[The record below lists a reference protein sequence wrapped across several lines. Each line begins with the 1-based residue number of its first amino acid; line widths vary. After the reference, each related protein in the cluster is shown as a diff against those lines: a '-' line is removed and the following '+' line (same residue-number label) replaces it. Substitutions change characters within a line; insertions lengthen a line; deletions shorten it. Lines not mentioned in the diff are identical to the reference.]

1 MSLAPAE
8 RRALAEIED
17 SLCRSDPGLARMLR
31 RFSVPIARGGLMV
44 LARRLPR
51 PGSIHPLTIVVIAVI
66 LLVLAIVL
74 SPAAPPSCDVHGG
87 TRFAVGT
94 QVSGCPPAHHR
105 GRAGGGPL
113 SSARGQSGAVS
124 P

>member
-17 SLCRSDPGLARMLR
+17 SLCRSDPGLARMLTGFR
-31 RFSVPIARGGLMV
+31 LPIARGGLMV

-51 PGSIHPLTIVVIAVI
+51 PGLIHPLTVVVIAVI

-74 SPAAPPSCDVHGG
+74 SPARPPCDVHGG

-94 QVSGCPPAHHR
+94 QVSGCPPAHHG

-113 SSARGQSGAVS
+113 SSTRGQSGAVS